1 MASCRRLSE
10 PQHPSP
16 AIDPSGEP
24 RPPPPKKPLADV
36 ALEDVDVSR
45 YLRPDPLPK
54 KLLRRGLSFPI
65 LVVAMIVWWA
75 VVPIV
80 LPILLV
86 IDLVK
91 RRPLLWCRF
100 HVMIGTILFGHVWGI
115 CLLYTIWIGCGF
127 GVAWRRYNRWGLWA
141 ESVWAAWNARVMA
154 RIYAI
159 TYDVE
164 GNGVLRDGPTILV
177 MRHVS
182 INDTILPIS
191 LVTSEHGVRLRIVL
205 KHELL
210 YVPIVDVIGH
220 TFPTAFV
227 RRSSSDPTRELAAV
241 RAITGDLHPRESIM
255 IFPEGTRFSE
265 ERRAQ
270 LIARMRDK
278 DPSIAAIAE
287 ELTHVLPLRFGG
299 MFALLDSVPHADVVF
314 CAHTGYERTVRLA
327 DFVAGGL
334 YRAVVKVKFW
344 RVAASAIPSEHD
356 ARVRFFQ
363 DEWRKVNAWV
373 ATHQAPRA

>member
-1 MASCRRLSE
+1 MPAPSS
-10 PQHPSP
+10 PSP
-16 AIDPSGEP
+16 AIDPPIEP
-24 RPPPPKKPLADV
+24 PAAAAPAKPLADV
-36 ALEDVDVSR
+36 PLEDVDVR
-45 YLRPDPLPK
+45 PYLRRDPWPK
-54 KLLRRGLSFPI
+54 MLLRRGLSMPLLLAFTVLWWALFPLALPI
-65 LVVAMIVWWA
+65 LVVV
-75 VVPIV
+75 
-80 LPILLV
+80 
-86 IDLVK
+86 DLVK
-91 RRPLLWCRF
+91 RRPFLWCRF
-100 HVMIGTILFGHVWGI
+100 YVMIGTILFGHVWGI
-115 CLLYTIWIGCGF
+115 LLLFSMWLSTGF
-127 GVAWRRYNRWGLWA
+127 GLAWRTYNRRALWA
-141 ESVWAAWNARVMA
+141 ESIWAAWNARVMA

-164 GNGVLRDGPTILV
+164 GSEV

-191 LVTSEHGVRLRIVL
+191 LVTSAHGVRLRIVL
-205 KHELL
+205 KAELL

-220 TFPTAFV
+220 TIPFAFV
-227 RRSSSDPTRELAAV
+227 RRSSSDPSRELATV
-241 RAITGDLHPRESIM
+241 RAFTGDLHPRESIM

-265 ERRAQ
+265 ERRAG

-278 DPSIAAIAE
+278 DPAIAAIAE

-299 MFALLDSVPHADVVF
+299 MFALMDAVPHADIVF

-344 RVAASAIPSEHD
+344 RVAAAAIPRDPD

-373 ATHQAPRA
+373 ATHQAVRA

>member
-1 MASCRRLSE
+1 MSA
-10 PQHPSP
+10 PPSP
-16 AIDPSGEP
+16 
-24 RPPPPKKPLADV
+24 KPLADV
-36 ALEDVDVSR
+36 PLDAVDVR
-45 YLRPDPLPK
+45 PHLRRDPWPS
-54 KLLRRGLSFPI
+54 KLLRRGL
-65 LVVAMIVWWA
+65 AMPALFLGTLLWWA
-75 VVPIV
+75 LAPVV
-80 LPILLV
+80 LPVLLV
-86 IDLVK
+86 LDLVQ

-100 HVMIGTILFGHVWGI
+100 YVMIGTILLGHVWGI
-115 CLLYTIWIGCGF
+115 GLLGLGWLLCG
-127 GVAWRRYNRWGLWA
+127 GGLAWRRYNRWALWS

-154 RIYAI
+154 RVYAI
-159 TYDVE
+159 TYDIE
-164 GNGVLRDGPTILV
+164 GSEVLKDGPTILV

-191 LVTSEHGVRLRIVL
+191 LVTSAHGVRLRIVL

-220 TFPTAFV
+220 TIPFGFV
-227 RRSSSDPTRELAAV
+227 RRSSSDPSRELATV
-241 RAITGDLHPRESIM
+241 RALAGDLHPRESIM
-255 IFPEGTRFSE
+255 IFPEGTRFSAA
-265 ERRAQ
+265 RRAQ

-278 DPSIAAIAE
+278 DPALAAIAE

-299 MFALLDSVPHADVVF
+299 VFALMDAVPHADLVF

-344 RVAASAIPSEHD
+344 RVAASTIPVEPE
-356 ARVRFFQ
+356 ARMKFFQ

-373 ATHQAPRA
+373 ATHQAARE